1 MLQDADYSLRRRQR
15 RLIEASTA
23 EPKLRPEFTLR
34 WELLTALE
42 LIDISLKGGLF
53 ARGGDAGDGRG
64 RYLSHWC
71 RTWEAEN

>member
-42 LIDISLKGGLF
+42 LMDISLKGGLF
-53 ARGGDAGDGRG
+53 ARGGDAGDGRM
-64 RYLSHWC
+64 RYLSHW
-71 RTWEAEN
+71 

>member
-1 MLQDADYSLRRRQR
+1 MA
-15 RLIEASTA
+15 EAA
-23 EPKLRPEFTLR
+23 EPKLLPGFTLR

-53 ARGGDAGDGRG
+53 ARDGDAGDGRG

-71 RTWEAEN
+71 RDMGGRKLTALAINAS